1 MKNLILLTL
10 IASMFFACHKEA
22 GDNSIN
28 NKLVRSIS
36 STYHKLDSSGR
47 LYTTVDSFV
56 FDNQKKI
63 AKIII
68 STYDTIFNTNIPQP
82 KIDTQTVFISYAGNN
97 PRPTRIY
104 SYKFSKTLSYDNSG
118 RLVKD
123 SISPGNVTNYSYS
136 TGLIV
141 GFSGSLNSFYTID
154 SISIDVNNNV
164 VFQLLGGNAFLNST
178 NNFIYGKMTSWQYS
192 YSNILN
198 PVYTNTSLSTV
209 LFLLTNNIQS
219 KNIASDGEWIIYGN
233 NGPIFR
239 DEKSHYQ
246 INVDLNNNVQN
257 TIDLINGDMTKWA
270 YY

>member
-1 MKNLILLTL
+1 
-10 IASMFFACHKEA
+10 
-22 GDNSIN
+22 
-28 NKLVRSIS
+28 
-36 STYHKLDSSGR
+36 
-47 LYTTVDSFV
+47 
-56 FDNQKKI
+56 
-63 AKIII
+63 
-68 STYDTIFNTNIPQP
+68 
-82 KIDTQTVFISYAGNN
+82 
-97 PRPTRIY
+97 
-104 SYKFSKTLSYDNSG
+104 
-118 RLVKD
+118 
-123 SISPGNVTNYSYS
+123 
-136 TGLIV
+136 
-141 GFSGSLNSFYTID
+141 
-154 SISIDVNNNV
+154 
-164 VFQLLGGNAFLNST
+164 
-178 NNFIYGKMTSWQYS
+178 MTSWQYS